1 MYVQYKL
8 KEHLEKVW
16 KIIME
21 GNFSLYICGL
31 KGLKEGVEE
40 ILAQKA
46 EAESKNWEE
55 MKLNFRKEGRW
66 NIEVY

>member
-1 MYVQYKL
+1 
-8 KEHLEKVW
+8 
-16 KIIME
+16 ME
-21 GNFSLYICGL
+21 GDFSLYICGL
-31 KGLKEGVEE
+31 KGLEKGIEE

-46 EAESKNWEE
+46 EAESKNWGE

>member
-1 MYVQYKL
+1 
-8 KEHLEKVW
+8 
-16 KIIME
+16 ME